1 MNPFYK
7 YALGAIALASASLA
21 SAQSVTLYGRVNLS
35 VESQKADGQS
45 MTVVQDN
52 RSRWGIKASED
63 LGGGMSAAVQLEAG
77 FNADTGKAKD
87 ASTFWNRRSEVDL
100 SGGFGTLRLGNFF
113 SEAYFAT
120 ADFVSN
126 HNHDTGTS
134 SDAFYAYIGNN
145 ANKVAYRLPTL
156 VQGLSIEVS
165 DSVKETGSTN
175 TYDLAVNYTNG
186 GLNLGLGHEKAG
198 AADQTAVR
206 VFYVLGDFGVGGY
219 WQHDKNAWGVNGGR
233 SNLRFSAMYTLG
245 SSEFHVNLGSA
256 GKVGDLA
263 NSSARQWTLAY
274 NYNLSKRTKVYAFYT
289 SVDDGAAKVYG
300 GDFRSLA
307 LGMRHNF

>member
-7 YALGAIALASASLA
+7 SALGAMALASASLV
-21 SAQSVTLYGRVNLS
+21 SAQSVSLYGRVNLS
-35 VESQKADGQS
+35 VESQKANGQS

-100 SGGFGTLRLGNFF
+100 TGGFGTLRLGNFF

-206 VFYVLGDFGVGGY
+206 VFYVLGDFGIGGY
-219 WQHDKNAWGVNGGR
+219 WQHDKNAWGVSGGR
-233 SNLRFSAMYTLG
+233 SNLRFSAMR
-245 SSEFHVNLGSA
+245 SEL
-256 GKVGDLA
+256 
-263 NSSARQWTLAY
+263 
-274 NYNLSKRTKVYAFYT
+274 RT
-289 SVDDGAAKVYG
+289 
-300 GDFRSLA
+300 RSRI
-307 LGMRHNF
+307 GM